1 MKRPVTIFIV
11 LALALSLTGC
21 DAVQK
26 KFTRKKKAAPK
37 MPRFY
42 QVKKYEKKPSP
53 ELYKKHFGYWESWQG
68 TLIAVLGQN
77 NKKDKRCVE
86 EAIGQLKDMQYIL
99 VPEKGE
105 EMQPHIDTMER
116 ARAVILKG
124 DLTFANKDSLKM
136 TLEKED
142 RTIKRDFAYS
152 KVRNFLKVRFEEEEE
167 DTSQITMAVGKEVE
181 NIEPKK

>member
-1 MKRPVTIFIV
+1 MKRYITALVALV
-11 LALALSLTGC
+11 LILSFSGC

-26 KFTRKKKAAPK
+26 KFTRKKKATVK

-42 QVKKYEKKPSP
+42 QTKKYEKKPSP

-77 NKKDKRCVE
+77 NKKDKRCIE
-86 EAIGQLKDMQYIL
+86 EALGQLKDMQSIL

-116 ARAVILKG
+116 AKVTIFKG
-124 DLTFANKDSLKM
+124 DLSFANKDNVLRI
-136 TLEKED
+136 LEKED
-142 RTIKRDFAYS
+142 RAIKRDFSYS
-152 KVRNFLKVRFEEEEE
+152 KVRNLLKKSFEEEEE
-167 DTSQITMAVGKEVE
+167 EPQITMAVGKEVE